1 MCLVIGVNMNN
12 MKQENDKI
20 KALAKF
26 LECEYEDIT
35 EVDEDN
41 YTIGQQEYLV
51 LTDSEADD
59 RWEEELNH
67 YIDEC
72 ILPEVPE
79 NIRFYFD
86 EEKWKDD
93 ARMEG
98 RGHVIA
104 TYDSVE
110 EYETIDEEDYYIY
123 RMN

>member
-1 MCLVIGVNMNN
+1 MNN